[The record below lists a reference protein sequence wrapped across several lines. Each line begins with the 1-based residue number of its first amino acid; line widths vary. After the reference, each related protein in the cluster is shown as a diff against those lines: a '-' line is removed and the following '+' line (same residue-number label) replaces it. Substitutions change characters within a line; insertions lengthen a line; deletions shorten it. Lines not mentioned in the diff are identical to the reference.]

1 MFRWRVPRLFRA
13 VIASVLM
20 LCLLPLAALAQ
31 VEWDLLRDGEP
42 AGKVPVQSRSG
53 RSLVSLDVTSS
64 HLGLSMEEK
73 GDNLF
78 IRGPGGQVQ
87 VFPGAAAAMYKGE
100 IIPFAHEV
108 IRSEGH
114 WWVDPEC
121 AVTLAARA
129 GGADIGA
136 LSWRGEGYR
145 PQYAPSP
152 LAPQP
157 TVTPVPRPSPSPT
170 LPLTGSASI
179 RSIRWGRQ
187 DFGIR
192 VVLDLSDPVSVLVE
206 PTQGKVTVTVPGLMA
221 RGTPGSSFPYPSEV
235 GLSVTQFGDRVTLVF
250 NHNASSVRHFALEA
264 PFRQVLDFY
273 SPMPLGSY
281 PVPYLPPG
289 IDEAEEAASEATTPE
304 VTASEEEYVPLPP
317 VSHLPE
323 KTSRGVKTVVLD
335 PGHGGRDPGA
345 VANGIREKDINLRV
359 ARLMADIL
367 KKKGLRVVMTRSTD
381 VYLPLSQRTNIAVKE
396 DADVFVSLHC
406 NALPKGRTAQGVEI
420 YLMALPS
427 DKHAMELALIENR
440 ELAEGGLES
449 SEASDKRTQTLL
461 KILGDMQQ
469 NLKIEESTTVAEVL
483 FRTGQSRKLPMRRVA
498 QAPFYVLRG
507 AAMPSVLVEM
517 GFITNSAEAAKLR
530 NPKYQQQMAEALSAG
545 IVEFLKKSDY
555 N

>member
-1 MFRWRVPRLFRA
+1 
-13 VIASVLM
+13 M
-20 LCLLPLAALAQ
+20 LCFFPLAASAQ
-31 VEWDLLRDGEP
+31 VEWDMLMDGDP
-42 AGKVPVQSRSG
+42 TGKVPVIARSG
-53 RSLVSLDVTSS
+53 RSLVSLDVASS
-64 HLGLSMEEK
+64 HLGLSIEEK

-87 VFPGAAAAMYKGE
+87 VFPGTAAAIFKGE

-108 IRSEGH
+108 VRSEGH

-121 AVTLAARA
+121 AISLTSRAA
-129 GGADIGA
+129 GPGIGTI
-136 LSWRGEGYR
+136 SWRGEGYK

-157 TVTPVPRPSPSPT
+157 AVTPVPAPSA
-170 LPLTGSASI
+170 PLAPPLKGSASI

-187 DFGIR
+187 DFGVR

-206 PTQGKVTVTVPGLMA
+206 PAQGKLTVTVPGLIA
-221 RGTPGSSFPYPSEV
+221 RGTPGSSSPYPSEV
-235 GLSVTQFGDRVTLVF
+235 GISVTQFGDRVVLVF
-250 NHNASSVRHFALEA
+250 NHNASSVRHFALES
-264 PFRQVLDFY
+264 PFRQVLDFHG
-273 SPMPLGSY
+273 PMPLGSY
-281 PVPYLPPG
+281 PVPYLPADINGAEVAAP
-289 IDEAEEAASEATTPE
+289 EEAAP
-304 VTASEEEYVPLPP
+304 EEEYIPLPP
-317 VSHLPE
+317 VSQPPE

-335 PGHGGRDPGA
+335 AGHGGRDPGA

-359 ARLMADIL
+359 ARIMAGIL

-381 VYLPLSQRTNIAVKE
+381 VYLSLAQRTNIAVKE

-449 SEASDKRTQTLL
+449 SAASDKRTQTLL

-469 NLKIEESTTVAEVL
+469 NLKIEESTTFAEVL

-498 QAPFYVLRG
+498 QAPFFVLRG
-507 AAMPSVLVEM
+507 AAMPSVLIEM
-517 GFITNSAEAAKLR
+517 GFLTNPSEAAQLR
-530 NPKYQQQMAEALSAG
+530 NAKYQQQMAEALSAG